1 MLSFFRDEGFRLFVL
16 DVIAQG
22 KGAFKRHDQI
32 IVTTQLCN
40 PHAFTF
46 DFIKLRTYCVPSA
59 EETEV
64 DAVWSCFQAAFP
76 GLLEEVGKRK
86 SQPFFLSALTRDRKL

>member
-1 MLSFFRDEGFRLFVL
+1 MLSFFRDKGFRLFVL

-32 IVTTQLCN
+32 IVTSCF
-40 PHAFTF
+40 AF

-64 DAVWSCFQAAFP
+64 DALWSCFQAAFP
-76 GLLEEVGKRK
+76 GLLEEGGKRK
-86 SQPFFLSALTRDRKL
+86 S